1 MDKDMIVF
9 CFRSSWKAKKK
20 KKKRIKTQ
28 AQEEKFLW
36 LFQMDDDL

>member
-1 MDKDMIVF
+1 MNKNMIVF

-20 KKKRIKTQ
+20 KKRIKEVQ

-36 LFQMDDDL
+36 SFQMDYDL